1 MFSKVKKL
9 SQNNTATMQSKRTHS
24 EVTESTPM
32 TSNASKKQKTG
43 SGPKKLY
50 ICMDFWCSPHD
61 IGKTRIVLLSTIF
74 DYFFQMSLVEDH
86 TESTSSGLGINNHM
100 LAKLI
105 ALPLTDRE
113 ELVMV
118 QYLVQRY
125 RTDVRELIYMTLLI
139 HYYLLLKKA

>member
-50 ICMDFWCSPHD
+50 MMHEFDSFECKLNDGKVAWEQPTFKYQSKCLDWICAQYNALDVAS
-61 IGKTRIVLLSTIF
+61 KTALNGTGCMEL
-74 DYFFQMSLVEDH
+74 FQYGNGANVS
-86 TESTSSGLGINNHM
+86 
-100 LAKLI
+100 KL
-105 ALPLTDRE
+105 
-113 ELVMV
+113 
-118 QYLVQRY
+118 
-125 RTDVRELIYMTLLI
+125 
-139 HYYLLLKKA
+139 

>member
-1 MFSKVKKL
+1 MTKRSITSEEIKKIATISKL
-9 SQNNTATMQSKRTHS
+9 SALDDEMDRF
-24 EVTESTPM
+24 
-32 TSNASKKQKTG
+32 SNQ
-43 SGPKKLY
+43 
-50 ICMDFWCSPHD
+50 F
-61 IGKTRIVLLSTIF
+61 TRIF

-113 ELVMV
+113 EQVLV

-139 HYYLLLKKA
+139 HYYYYQ